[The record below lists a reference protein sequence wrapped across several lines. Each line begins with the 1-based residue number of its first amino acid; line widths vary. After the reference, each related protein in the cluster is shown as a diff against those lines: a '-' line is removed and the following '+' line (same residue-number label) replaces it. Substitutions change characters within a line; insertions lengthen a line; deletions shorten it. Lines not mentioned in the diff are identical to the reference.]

1 MKLKT
6 SKLDLNL
13 KHTFRISRES
23 SDVRNNVL
31 VEIKHQG
38 LTGFGEAAPS
48 PHYNESADSVIDTLS
63 RFSLEGYDDVFLLE
77 DILNHAI
84 ETLSPNWSA
93 ISALDMALHDLVG
106 KKLGVP
112 LYQLWGLNP
121 AKTPQTS
128 FTIGI
133 ADKPEIQ
140 EKTREADKYPIL
152 KVKLGTDNDEA
163 IIAAIR
169 EITGKPIRVDAN
181 AAWKDPAEARL
192 KIEWLAG
199 RGIEFVEQPMPERS
213 EAMNRLKQESPLPLF
228 SDEDSRR
235 PEDVP
240 RLADSFHGINIKLTK
255 CGGLREALKMIHIA
269 RSLKMQVMLGC
280 MIESSLGITAAAH
293 LLSLVDFADLDGHL
307 LIQDDPFAGV
317 SYDDGYLR
325 IPDLPGIG
333 VTRNPQKPQ
342 NDRTPISPN

>member
-1 MKLKT
+1 VNLKT
-6 SKLDLNL
+6 SKLELNL

-31 VEIKHQG
+31 VEIEHQG
-38 LTGFGEAAPS
+38 LTGLGEAAPS
-48 PHYNESADSVIDTLS
+48 PHYNESADSVIESLS
-63 RFSLEGYDDVFLLE
+63 RFSMDDYDDVFLLE
-77 DILNHAI
+77 DILNHAV
-84 ETLSPNWSA
+84 EMLAPNWSA

-133 ADKPEIQ
+133 ADIPEIQ
-140 EKTREADKYPIL
+140 KKTREAADFPIL

-163 IIAAIR
+163 IINAIR
-169 EITGKPIRVDAN
+169 EITDKPIRVDAN
-181 AAWKDPAEARL
+181 AAWKDVEEAKT

-199 RGIEFVEQPMPERS
+199 MGIEFVEQPMPERS
-213 EAMNRLKQESPLPLF
+213 ADMRQLKQQSPLPLF

-240 RLADSFHGINIKLTK
+240 LLVESFHGINIKLNK

-269 RSLKMQVMLGC
+269 RSLNLKVMLGC
-280 MIESSLGITAAAH
+280 MIESSLGITAASH
-293 LLSLVDFADLDGHL
+293 LLPLVDYADLDGHL
-307 LIQDDPFAGV
+307 LIHDDPFSGAEFQG
-317 SYDDGYLR
+317 GYLR
-325 IPDLPGIG
+325 IPTLPGIG
-333 VTRNPQKPQ
+333 I
-342 NDRTPISPN
+342 TPAQ